1 MLLSIDNLNWIFFGD
16 LMKALNRLFLLVPL
30 LILAACS
37 TMYLEGLEKV
47 GIPKRDV
54 MVYRVE
60 KARDTQQETKEQFK
74 SALEQFTAATQ
85 FSGGDLEDTYKRL
98 NDAYEASVSK
108 ADEVKSRIADIE
120 NVSDALFTEWKQ
132 EITEYSNA
140 SMKQNSQKKLDATQA
155 HYQQLIRSMKQAEA
169 KIQPIL
175 TVFHDQVMY
184 LKHNLNARAIASLK
198 GELGNIQSDVS
209 NLIAS
214 MEKSINEANAFIS
227 TMENK

>member
-1 MLLSIDNLNWIFFGD
+1 MNTLS
-16 LMKALNRLFLLVPL
+16 RLFFLSV
-30 LILAACS
+30 ILMLTACT

-60 KARDTQQETKEQFK
+60 KARDTQEETKEQFK
-74 SALEQFTAATQ
+74 SALEQFTAATH
-85 FSGGDLEDTYKRL
+85 FSGGDLEATYNRL
-98 NDAYEASVSK
+98 NDAYEASISK
-108 ADEVKSRIADIE
+108 AVEVRSRIADIE
-120 NVSDALFTEWKQ
+120 SVSEALFTEWQQ
-132 EITEYSNA
+132 EITQYSNA
-140 SMKQNSQKKLDATQA
+140 SMRQSSQRKLETTQA
-155 HYQQLIRSMKQAEA
+155 HYHQLISSMKQAES

-198 GELGNIQSDVS
+198 GELGTIQSDVS
-209 NLIAS
+209 ALIAS
-214 MEKSINEANAFIS
+214 MERSINEANAFIS

>member
-1 MLLSIDNLNWIFFGD
+1 MNNTYRFIMLSLIILLS
-16 LMKALNRLFLLVPL
+16 
-30 LILAACS
+30 ACS

-74 SALEQFTAATQ
+74 SALEQFTAATR
-85 FSGGDLEDTYKRL
+85 FDGGDLEATYKRL
-98 NDAYEASVSK
+98 NDTYEASLSK
-108 ADEVKSRIADIE
+108 SEEIKSRIADIE
-120 NVSDALFTEWKQ
+120 SVSTALFDEWKQ
-132 EITEYSNA
+132 EITQYSNPT
-140 SMKQNSQKKLDATQA
+140 MKQNSQKKLDATQV
-155 HYQQLIRSMKQAEA
+155 HYRQLIASMKQAEA
-169 KIQPIL
+169 KIQPVL

-209 NLIAS
+209 ALVAS

>member
-1 MLLSIDNLNWIFFGD
+1 MNTAYRFIMLS
-16 LMKALNRLFLLVPL
+16 
-30 LILAACS
+30 LILLLGACS

-74 SALEQFTAATQ
+74 SALEQFTAATR
-85 FSGGDLEDTYKRL
+85 FDGGDLEATYKRL
-98 NDAYEASVSK
+98 NDSYEASLSK
-108 ADEVKSRIADIE
+108 AEEVKSRIADIE
-120 NVSDALFTEWKQ
+120 SVSEALFNEWKQ
-132 EITEYSNA
+132 EITQYSNA
-140 SMKQNSQKKLDATQA
+140 TMKQNSQKKLDATQV
-155 HYQQLIRSMKQAEA
+155 HYRQLIASMKQAEA
-169 KIQPIL
+169 KIQPVL

-209 NLIAS
+209 ALVAS